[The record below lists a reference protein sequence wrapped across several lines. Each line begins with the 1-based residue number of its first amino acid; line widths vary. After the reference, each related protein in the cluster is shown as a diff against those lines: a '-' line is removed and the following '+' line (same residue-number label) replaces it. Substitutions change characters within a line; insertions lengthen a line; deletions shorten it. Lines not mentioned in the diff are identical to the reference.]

1 MAQSNYNWPINPTT
15 VNSGPIQF
23 EVDGAPT
30 TVNIDTV
37 TPANSTPLPVRLY
50 DSSGNILAFNNDYGA
65 SSGALRTAA
74 QIGNAT
80 GAADFGVGATGA
92 QTLRVEANS
101 ATLATEAT
109 LGQIAIN
116 TEATSIILNEAAT
129 GVQPLSVSATSLP
142 LPTGAATE
150 ATLLDVRTNTSD
162 TATNT
167 ADILTEVDA
176 INNKLGTLGQKTM
189 AGSAPVV
196 IASDQS
202 VIPVSPSAGA
212 SGSSPG
218 SSTVST
224 VATIT
229 APANALGF
237 ILMNL
242 DTSTTNMR
250 YRIGATATASSG
262 QQLQPGRDT
271 GYIPCGANISI
282 IAESGTVAYDIQWVV
297 R

>member
-1 MAQSNYNWPINPTT
+1 MSNYNWPINPTT
-15 VNSGPIQF
+15 VNSGPVQY
-23 EVDGAPT
+23 EVDGNPI

-37 TPANSTPLPVRLY
+37 TPANSTPLPVTNLTNTGIPV
-50 DSSGNILAFNNDYGA
+50 DFATETTLAAIDTKTPALVGGA
-65 SSGALRTAA
+65 VPVTGPLTDTQLRAA
-74 QIGNAT
+74 PVPISAASLPLPT
-80 GAADFGVGATGA
+80 GA
-92 QTLRVEANS
+92 
-101 ATLATEAT
+101 ATEAT
-109 LGQIAIN
+109 LGLVEIH
-116 TEATSIILNEAAT
+116 TEAAAIILNEAAT
-129 GVQPLSVSATSLP
+129 GVQPLSVSATALP
-142 LPTGAATE
+142 LPAGAATE
-150 ATLLDVRTNTSD
+150 ATLS
-162 TATNT
+162 AMS
-167 ADILTEVDA
+167 A
-176 INNKLGTLGQKTM
+176 KLPATLGQKSM
-189 AGSAPVV
+189 AASMAVT

-202 VIPVSPSAGA
+202 AVPVSPAAGSAGN
-212 SGSSPG
+212 SPG

-250 YRIGATATASSG
+250 YRIGGTAAVASG

-282 IAESGTVAYDIQWVV
+282 IAESGTCNYDIQWVI